1 MYFKYSDE
9 SEYEDSGTPPAKE
22 QIAFVKKIEF
32 ADGGILAL
40 VFNNGSTCDG
50 YKFIGDDDR
59 IYDDYESTFDD
70 RIYLNGKDDYEIT
83 YGYNILIES
92 TNRYLH
98 IIHEDEPESYEL
110 DKKLLDRFQ
119 QLYNIMSLGTSV
131 K

>member
-1 MYFKYSDE
+1 MYFEYSDE
-9 SEYEDSGTPPAKE
+9 SEYEDYDNPPAEE
-22 QIAFVKKIEF
+22 QIDFIKKIEF

-40 VFNNGSTCDG
+40 VFNRGSTDNGWGEDCG
-50 YKFIGDDDR
+50 YGEYVSVF
-59 IYDDYESTFDD
+59 DDY
-70 RIYLNGKDDYEIT
+70 IYLNGSSDHCIG

-92 TNRYLH
+92 ANGNLNV
-98 IIHEDEPESYEL
+98 IHEDEPESYEL